1 MGPTLQ
7 ALRELQQLELQVI
20 DVQQQ
25 IGRRERAVEAQK
37 RKLDELGRVIESV
50 RHRLHDLQRDADSH
64 DLDLKTRTA
73 NMGKLREALNSV
85 KTNKEYAAVLAQLNT
100 EKADVGRLENSVMEK
115 LVAVDQGK
123 ADLAAQ
129 QQIEINEIARREDL
143 QQQLEKTRASFNDRL
158 TRLVAQRDAAA
169 ARIDAK
175 SRGLFERMSERYGG
189 EAMAR
194 IVRTHPRRDEFV
206 CEGCNMSI
214 NAQRYNAVVTR
225 DEVQQCS
232 NCGRILYVDSDR

>member
-25 IGRRERAVEAQK
+25 IGRRERAVEAQNK
-37 RKLDELGRVIESV
+37 KLAEIGRVIESA
-50 RHRLHDLQRDADSH
+50 RLRLHELQRDADSH

-85 KTNKEYAAVLAQLNT
+85 KTNKEYAAVLGQLNT
-100 EKADVGRLENSVMEK
+100 EKADVGRLEGTVMEK
-115 LVAVDQGK
+115 LVAVDHAK

-129 QQIEINEIARREDL
+129 HQIETREIARREEL
-143 QQQLEKTRASFNDRL
+143 QQQLEQTRASFNERL
-158 TRLVAQRDAAA
+158 TKLIAQRDSSA

-175 SRGLFERMSERYGG
+175 TRGLFERMSERYAG
-189 EAMAR
+189 EALAR
-194 IVRTHPRRDEFV
+194 IVRTHPRRDEFI
-206 CEGCNMSI
+206 CEGCNMSM
-214 NAQRYNAVVTR
+214 NAQRFNAVVTR

-232 NCGRILYVDSDR
+232 NCGRILYVDTNR